1 MLLII
6 VPLIRS
12 DIRVKDTSDGCPFVN
27 FGTNC
32 FYMSIKVEGV
42 TKVYGSQKA
51 LDSVSFEV
59 KKGEVVGF
67 LGPNGAGKSTMMKII
82 SCFIPPTQ
90 GKVTVGG
97 FDIVEDSMKVRQMVG
112 YLPESNPL
120 YYDMY
125 VKEYLDFVCGLYGMK
140 GDRTAR
146 IDEMISVTGLGR
158 EQHKQIGQLSK
169 GYKQRV
175 GIAQALIHDPEILIL
190 DESTS
195 GLDPN
200 QLVEIRELIRTLGKD
215 KTVLFSSHIM
225 QEVEAICDRVI
236 IIDKG
241 KLVKDGKV
249 RGDKTDDRVQSILV
263 EFDKAI
269 STNELSNIIE
279 VTSVVLV
286 EENTYRIIGNSEN
299 DLRKILSA
307 WARENDCLVL
317 ALKLEDQNLEQVF
330 RKHTS

>member
-1 MLLII
+1 
-6 VPLIRS
+6 
-12 DIRVKDTSDGCPFVN
+12 
-27 FGTNC
+27 
-32 FYMSIKVEGV
+32 MSIKVEGV
-42 TKVYGSQKA
+42 TKVYGNQKA
-51 LDSVSFEV
+51 LDNVSFEV

-67 LGPNGAGKSTMMKII
+67 LGPNGAGKSTMMKIV
-82 SCFIPPTQ
+82 SCFIPPTS

-97 FDIVEDSMKVRQMVG
+97 FDIMEESMKVREMVG

-125 VKEYLDFVCGLYGMK
+125 VKEYLDFVCGLYRIK
-140 GDRTAR
+140 GDRRAR

-175 GIAQALIHDPEILIL
+175 GIAQAIIHDPEILIL
-190 DESTS
+190 DEPTS

-215 KTVLFSSHIM
+215 KTIMFSSHIM
-225 QEVEAICDRVI
+225 QEVEAVCDRVI

-241 KLVKDGKV
+241 NIVKDDKV
-249 RGDKTDDRVQSILV
+249 GGDGIEGNSQSVIV
-263 EFDKAI
+263 EFDEEV
-269 STNELSNIIE
+269 SNDNLSKIEGIIQ
-279 VTSVVLV
+279 V
-286 EENTYRIIGNSEN
+286 ESIGSSTYRLVSNSEE
-299 DLRKILSA
+299 DLRKSISE
-307 WARENDCLVL
+307 WARSNDRLIL
-317 ALKLEDQNLEQVF
+317 ALKFEDRKLEDVF

>member
-1 MLLII
+1 
-6 VPLIRS
+6 
-12 DIRVKDTSDGCPFVN
+12 
-27 FGTNC
+27 
-32 FYMSIKVEGV
+32 MSIKVEGV
-42 TKVYGSQKA
+42 SKVYGVQKA
-51 LDSVSFEV
+51 LDNVSFEV

-97 FDIVEDSMKVRQMVG
+97 FDIIEDSMKVRAMVG

-140 GDRTAR
+140 GDRSAR
-146 IDEMISVTGLGR
+146 IDEMISVTGLTR

-175 GIAQALIHDPEILIL
+175 GIAQAIIHNPEILIL
-190 DESTS
+190 DEPTS

-215 KTVLFSSHIM
+215 KTVMFSSHIM
-225 QEVEAICDRVI
+225 QEVEAICDRII

-249 RGDKTDDRVQSILV
+249 KGDKDDIRLQSILV
-263 EFDKAI
+263 EFDTNI
-269 STNELSNIIE
+269 SSNELGNISD
-279 VTSVVLV
+279 VTSVALV
-286 EENTYRIIGNSEN
+286 GENTYRIIGTSSG
-299 DLRKILSA
+299 DLRKTLSA
-307 WARENDCLVL
+307 WARENNYLVL
-317 ALKLEDQNLEQVF
+317 ALTLENQNLEEVF